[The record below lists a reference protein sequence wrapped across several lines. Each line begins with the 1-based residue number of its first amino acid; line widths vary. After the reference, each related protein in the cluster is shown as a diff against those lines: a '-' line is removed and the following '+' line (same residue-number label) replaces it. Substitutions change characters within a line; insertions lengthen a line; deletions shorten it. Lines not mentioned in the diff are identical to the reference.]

1 MSTARNG
8 RGLQSKAS
16 KISKKNL
23 QKQIIFFFSPSLRPY
38 FSFVSPQQEII
49 APPPYRVLAF
59 LFISA
64 VSGGDGSSWCFIN
77 APLLFTLRLISDR
90 VCKNRQSMKEN
101 KAAAEDYCFIS
112 CYFCK
117 THLIVWNV
125 KTPRKQTTPTAA
137 SRRPRRPLKIC
148 LFLLKK
154 GRIVSFSKLEP
165 QNFWHI
171 SIIWILTGK
180 INCLQFSP

>member
-1 MSTARNG
+1 MSTACNG

-16 KISKKNL
+16 KIAKKNL
-23 QKQIIFFFSPSLRPY
+23 QKQIIFFFSLRPY

-49 APPPYRVLAF
+49 APPPHRVLAF

-90 VCKNRQSMKEN
+90 VCKNRQSIKEN
-101 KAAAEDYCFIS
+101 KAAAENYCFIS

-125 KTPRKQTTPTAA
+125 KAPRTQTSPTAA
-137 SRRPRRPLKIC
+137 SRRPRRPPKIC
-148 LFLLKK
+148 IFAPLLRKK
-154 GRIVSFSKLEP
+154 GRILSFSKLEP

-180 INCLQFSP
+180 INCL